1 MSMPFVEADRSR
13 PVQTNRANL
22 PLRAVDP
29 GTGRLEFAWTRSR
42 TVLRRSFATSPLKI
56 LSPCR
61 NQCAAWAYLA
71 SYGGG
76 LVGGD
81 AIRVSLDVQPRARA
95 VVTTQSSTK
104 VYRARLPASQCLTG
118 HVGDEAL
125 LVVAPDPTVCFAGS
139 TFRQVHCYQ
148 VTAGGSLVVLDWMT
162 CGRLAMGERWA
173 FDGYASRLELWRAQ
187 RRVLYDATVLRPDDG
202 PIAERMGRFNIWGT
216 LVMVGPLVREMA
228 AEIVVQTGELSV
240 EPSRDVIISASRLTP
255 DGALLRV
262 AGESV
267 EKIRTILR
275 THMGFLRPLL
285 GDEVWGRK
293 W

>member
-1 MSMPFVEADRSR
+1 MSMPFVEADRSL
-13 PVQTNRANL
+13 PVQTNRADLL
-22 PLRAVDP
+22 PRAVDP

-56 LSPCR
+56 LSPRR
-61 NQCAAWAYLA
+61 NQSAAWAYLA

-81 AIRVSLDVQPRARA
+81 AIHVTLDVQPRARA

-104 VYRARLPASQCLTG
+104 VYRSGLPASQRLTG
-118 HVGDEAL
+118 HISDEAL

-173 FDGYASRLELWRAQ
+173 FDAYASRLELWRAQ

-202 PIAERMGRFNIWGT
+202 SIAERMGRFNIWGT
-216 LVMVGPLVREMA
+216 LVMVGPFVREMA
-228 AEIVVQTGELSV
+228 AEIVVQTGGLPV

-267 EKIRTILR
+267 EKIRTLLR

>member
-1 MSMPFVEADRSR
+1 MSMPFVDADRSL
-13 PVQTNRANL
+13 PVQTNRADL
-22 PLRAVDP
+22 PSWAVDP

-56 LSPCR
+56 LSPRR
-61 NQCAAWAYLA
+61 NQPAAWAYLA

-81 AIRVSLDVQPRARA
+81 AIHVTLEVQPRARA

-104 VYRARLPASQCLTG
+104 IYRSSLPATQRVMG
-118 HVGDEAL
+118 HVGDEGL

-139 TFRQVHCYQ
+139 TFRQMHHYHVNG
-148 VTAGGSLVVLDWMT
+148 GGSLVVLDWMT
-162 CGRLAMGERWA
+162 CGRQAMGERWA
-173 FDGYASRLELWRAQ
+173 FDSYTSRLELWRGD
-187 RRVLYDATVLRPDDG
+187 RRALYDGLVLG
-202 PIAERMGRFNIWGT
+202 PAEGGVAQRMGRFNVWGT
-216 LVMVGPLVREMA
+216 LVMVGPLVLEA
-228 AEIVVQTGELSV
+228 ATDIVARTRNLPV
-240 EPSRDVIISASRLTP
+240 ERHSDVIISASPLTP
-255 DGALLRV
+255 DGVLLRL

-267 EKIRTILR
+267 ERIRSVLR
-275 THMGFLRPLL
+275 THMGFLRPHL